1 MKKNEKEE
9 FLKELIEKGASM
21 KGAVVIKGYTRK
33 DGTEVRPHIRYIFPS
48 HQLFL
53 SAQRDKQ

>member
-33 DGTEVRPHIRYIFPS
+33 DGTEVRPHIRS
-48 HQLFL
+48 V
-53 SAQRDKQ
+53 QRDNQ

>member
-9 FLKELIEKGASM
+9 FLKELIEKINTHGASM

-33 DGTEVRPHIRYIFPS
+33 DGTEVRPHIRS
-48 HQLFL
+48 V
-53 SAQRDKQ
+53 QRDKQ